1 MSHRDPLFPRES
13 RSVLSGGMTSDD
25 EALDALKEHLARGL
39 EEMKAVRD
47 FALGFH
53 TGNHRMKRGE
63 RAALL
68 KTPAAVRKET
78 GCYACVRRVRIEA

>member
-1 MSHRDPLFPRES
+1 
-13 RSVLSGGMTSDD
+13 
-25 EALDALKEHLARGL
+25 
-39 EEMKAVRD
+39 MKAVRD

>member
-1 MSHRDPLFPRES
+1 M
-13 RSVLSGGMTSDD
+13 SDD
-25 EALDALKEHLARGL
+25 EALEALKKHLAKSL

-63 RAALL
+63 KASLL
-68 KTPAAVRKET
+68 KALAAVRKET
-78 GCYACVRRVRIEA
+78 VEARDFLTKKWPFPPKPTV

>member
-1 MSHRDPLFPRES
+1 MP
-13 RSVLSGGMTSDD
+13 DD

-53 TGNHRMKRGE
+53 TCNHRMKRGE
-63 RAALL
+63 KPTLL
-68 KTPAAVRKET
+68 KTLTAVRKET
-78 GCYACVRRVRIEA
+78 AETRDFLTKKWPFPPKPAS

>member
-1 MSHRDPLFPRES
+1 ML
-13 RSVLSGGMTSDD
+13 SDD
-25 EALDALKEHLARGL
+25 QALEALKDHLAKGL

-63 RAALL
+63 KAAIL
-68 KTPAAVRKET
+68 KALAAVRKET
-78 GCYACVRRVRIEA
+78 VEARTFLARKWPFPPRSAV